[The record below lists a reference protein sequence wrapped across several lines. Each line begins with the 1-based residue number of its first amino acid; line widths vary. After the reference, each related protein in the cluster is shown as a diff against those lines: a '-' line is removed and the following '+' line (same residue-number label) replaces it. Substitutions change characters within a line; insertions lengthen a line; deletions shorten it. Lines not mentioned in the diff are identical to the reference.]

1 MIIIIKQG
9 WRGYTMTNGDFF
21 GESLL
26 FECKSI
32 TDYGRIIAK
41 SDTVECLLLRKE
53 DFPKINSLDVEI
65 FFKKQK

>member
-1 MIIIIKQG
+1 
-9 WRGYTMTNGDFF
+9 MTNGDFF

-65 FFKKQK
+65 FFKK